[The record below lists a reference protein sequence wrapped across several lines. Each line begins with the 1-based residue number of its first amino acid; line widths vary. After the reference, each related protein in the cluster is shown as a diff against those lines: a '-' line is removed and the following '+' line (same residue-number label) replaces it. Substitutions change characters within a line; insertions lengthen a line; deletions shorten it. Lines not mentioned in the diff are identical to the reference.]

1 MLSEIK
7 QDRWERRG
15 FLRTGALA
23 FLNLKN
29 VTLRLA
35 WQAAGKQLPVDIEE
49 VFSFTRQANTF
60 AIAWYVEHGRHAT
73 RDEVFGKMVEHREH
87 FKPGSWMSHLNP
99 FSDEIFTG
107 WFLDYANVT
116 RGYPRRINDADE
128 VNDGYRLIVRG
139 ESYCIITDESGV
151 IYQAHTPKQVPT
163 AATLDS

>member
-1 MLSEIK
+1 IK
-7 QDRWERRG
+7 QATDALGIEPCSGCQNRAAMLDQLELLL
-15 FLRTGALA
+15 FLIMRALA
-23 FLNLKN
+23 FPLFPYT
-29 VTLRLA
+29 TLFRS

-116 RGYPRRINDADE
+116 RG
-128 VNDGYRLIVRG
+128 
-139 ESYCIITDESGV
+139 
-151 IYQAHTPKQVPT
+151 
-163 AATLDS
+163 